1 MSPLLQVYSARK
13 TEHSKL
19 RENQPG
25 SRKNAV
31 SRKALGT
38 KGQVREAKG
47 KQRGDMEEAKR
58 ASEERAGAKGRGEGS
73 LI

>member
-1 MSPLLQVYSARK
+1 M
-13 TEHSKL
+13 
-19 RENQPG
+19 
-25 SRKNAV
+25 
-31 SRKALGT
+31 GT

-47 KQRGDMEEAKR
+47 KQRGDTEEAKR